1 MDNKPT
7 LNVWKGKAMAEANPK
22 KLLENKFL
30 GGLVV
35 PIAIVLVGALIIVGV
50 TKMLSTERSY
60 KDLVREI
67 QSKTFGN
74 RWVAAYELS
83 KVISSSQVPAEEVP
97 WLVEN
102 LTGVY
107 DDAKDPRTRD
117 FIVVA
122 VGALKSEAGLDLL
135 GRSLDDLDKNVK
147 FHGLVALGNYPL
159 GTKINNE
166 KILSFLESEDF
177 ALQQAA
183 ILVAGTHKMN
193 AAVPRLVGL
202 LTSDNTGIR
211 YAAASALIPFK
222 NQAALP
228 TLKEILLAAG
238 AKNISGISLPEM
250 TGLKLSLINALQK
263 NNWSDLN
270 ETLIAV
276 VNNEQNAKVI
286 SEARSALNQLKK

>member
-83 KVISSSQVPAEEVP
+83 KVISSSQIPAEEVP

-102 LTGVY
+102 LSGVY

-122 VGALKSEAGLDLL
+122 IGALKSNAGLDLL

-147 FHGLVALGNYPL
+147 FHGLVALGNYPI
-159 GTKINNE
+159 GTKLNNE
-166 KILSFLESEDF
+166 KILSFLDSKDF

-183 ILVAGTHKMN
+183 VLVAGTHKMS

-238 AKNISGISLPEM
+238 AKNSSGISLPEM

>member
-7 LNVWKGKAMAEANPK
+7 LSVWKGKAMAEATPK

-50 TKMLSTERSY
+50 TKMLSTDRSY

-83 KVISSSQVPAEEVP
+83 KVISSSQVPAEEIP

-102 LTGVY
+102 LTSVY

-122 VGALKSEAGLDLL
+122 IGALKSDAGLPLL
-135 GRSLDDLDKNVK
+135 GRSLNDVDKNVK
-147 FHGLVALGNYPL
+147 FHGLVALGNYPI
-159 GTKINNE
+159 GAKINEE
-166 KILSFLESEDF
+166 KVLSFLDSTDF

-183 ILVAGTHKMN
+183 VLVAGTHKLE

-202 LTSDNTGIR
+202 LRSDNTGIR

-222 NQAALP
+222 NKSALP

-238 AKNISGISLPEM
+238 AKNSSGISLPEM
-250 TGLKLSLINALQK
+250 VGLKLSLINALQK
-263 NNWSDLN
+263 NNWSELN

-276 VNNEQNAKVI
+276 ANNEQNPKVI
-286 SEARSALNQLKK
+286 SKARSALNQLKK

>member
-1 MDNKPT
+1 
-7 LNVWKGKAMAEANPK
+7 MAEASPK
-22 KLLENKFL
+22 KLLENRFL

-50 TKMLSTERSY
+50 TKMLSTDRSY

-83 KVISSSQVPAEEVP
+83 KVISSSQVPKEDVP

-102 LTGVY
+102 LSDVY
-107 DDAKDPRTRD
+107 NEAKDPRTRD

-122 VGALKSEAGLDLL
+122 TGALKSKEGLVVLHKA
-135 GRSLDDLDKNVK
+135 LDDADKNVR
-147 FHGLVALGNYPL
+147 FHALVALGNYPE
-159 GTKINNE
+159 GTTINWPKIEPLLASN
-166 KILSFLESEDF
+166 DF

-183 ILVAGTHKMN
+183 ILVAGTHKVES
-193 AAVPRLVGL
+193 AVPKIAGL
-202 LTSDNTGIR
+202 LTSGKTGIR
-211 YAAASALIPFK
+211 YAAAMALIPFK
-222 NQAALP
+222 NPSAVQ

-238 AKNISGISLPEM
+238 SKNSEGISVNEM
-250 TGLKLSLINALQK
+250 TGLKLSILYALQK
-263 NNWSDLN
+263 SKWPVLN

-276 VNNEQNAKVI
+276 VNNDPDAKVV
-286 SEARSALNQLKK
+286 SSAREVLNQLKK

>member
-1 MDNKPT
+1 MDIKPT
-7 LNVWKGKAMAEANPK
+7 PSVWKGKAMAEATPK

-50 TKMLSTERSY
+50 SKMLSTDRSY

-83 KVISSSQVPAEEVP
+83 KVISSSQVPEAEIP

-102 LTGVY
+102 LTDVY
-107 DDAKDPRTRD
+107 NDAKDPRTRD

-122 VGALKSEAGLDLL
+122 AGALKSPSGLDLL
-135 GRSLDDLDKNVK
+135 DRALDDLDKNVR
-147 FHGLVALGNYPL
+147 FHALVAIGNYPV
-159 GTKINNE
+159 GTEFNWTKVN
-166 KILSFLESEDF
+166 SFLTSDDF
-177 ALQQAA
+177 VLKQAA
-183 ILVAGTHKMN
+183 VLVVGTHKIESG
-193 AAVPRLVGL
+193 VPKVEQL
-202 LTSDNTGIR
+202 LSSGNTGIR

-222 NQAALP
+222 NKKALP
-228 TLKEILLAAG
+228 TLREILLAAG
-238 AKNISGISLPEM
+238 SKTGKGISLPEM
-250 TGLKLSLINALQK
+250 VGLKLSVMNALQK

-270 ETLIAV
+270 KTLNDV
-276 VNNEQNAKVI
+276 VSNSSNAQVI
-286 SEARSALNQLKK
+286 SKAREALNQLKK